1 MKKFKTLFSVMIC
14 GAMLLATTSC
24 GSTTNENTDSDTK
37 GSAQTE
43 KVTEEETEKE
53 TEPPKY
59 QAISATIGDY
69 VVTFDG
75 AEGYAP
81 YDDGRSHLLFYYT
94 FTNNSDETVKPG
106 SKVFLQSTFDGEKIG
121 GIAFLE
127 DAQPELY
134 NSAYNDC
141 APGETIRCM
150 ECISTAEKDG
160 TYEVTVM
167 DMYHQ
172 IEDKLVVSIDTVDL
186 PVSFEVA
193 E

>member
-1 MKKFKTLFSVMIC
+1 MKKFKALFAVMLC
-14 GAMLLATTSC
+14 GAMMFATTACS
-24 GSTTNENTDSDTK
+24 SEKDNSDTDTNNSSQTENTST
-37 GSAQTE
+37 
-43 KVTEEETEKE
+43 ETEKE

-59 QAISATIGDY
+59 QQISATIEDY

-75 AEGYAP
+75 ATTYDPYGEG
-81 YDDGRSHLLFYYT
+81 RKHLLFYYT
-94 FTNNSDETVKPG
+94 FTNNSEETVKPG
-106 SKVFLQSTFDGEKIG
+106 SKVFFQSTFDGEKIG

-127 DAQPELY
+127 DARPELY

-150 ECISTAEKDG
+150 ESISTAEKDG

-172 IEDKLVVSIDTVDL
+172 VEDKLVVSIDTKDL
-186 PVSFEVA
+186 PISFEA
-193 E
+193 EE

>member
-1 MKKFKTLFSVMIC
+1 MKKIKSLFAIMLC
-14 GAMLLATTSC
+14 GAMMFATTAC
-24 GSTTNENTDSDTK
+24 DAGNENSDTDTNN
-37 GSAQTE
+37 SSQTE
-43 KVTEEETEKE
+43 NTKTEKEKE

-75 AEGYAP
+75 AETYDP
-81 YDDGRSHLLFYYT
+81 YDEGRNHLLFYYT
-94 FTNNSDETVKPG
+94 FTNNSEETVKPG
-106 SKVFLQSTFDGEKIG
+106 SKVFFQSTFDGEKIG

-127 DAQPELY
+127 DVRPELY
-134 NSAYNDC
+134 NSAYNEC

-150 ECISTAEKDG
+150 EPISAAEKDG

-172 IEDKLVVSIDTVDL
+172 VEDKLVVSIDTKDL
-186 PVSFEVA
+186 PISFEVK